1 MAAEDIAE
9 LQRAKYKRWSLIIV
23 FMVLALF
30 AAIIICLSIGVVS
43 IPFDQVISIL
53 MGGGSDRDR
62 HIIFN
67 LRLPRVLLGVIVGAS
82 LAVAG
87 ATMQGLFR
95 NPMASPSVIGISA
108 GAAFGASLALVLGV
122 SWVSGA
128 FAIPAMAFLFAF
140 ITLFLVYA
148 VSRDRRGYVPVETLL
163 LAGIAIGAL
172 FNALVSALQY
182 FAGDKLSGVVFW
194 LMGGLNNATWD
205 QILISIPAVILGCA
219 VIMMLSRDLNAM
231 MLGDAHA
238 LDLGVEVRKVR
249 LQLLVASA
257 LVTAA
262 AVAFV
267 GVIGFVGLVVP
278 HILRILMGPD
288 NRVLLPASIVG
299 GAAFLMM
306 CDYISRTIAPS
317 IGILPIGIITAL
329 IGAPYFIYLL
339 RRRRSE
345 VGWD

>member
-1 MAAEDIAE
+1 MDSV
-9 LQRAKYKRWSLIIV
+9 AKRKRRTTAVLAGLFLILFV
-23 FMVLALF
+23 FMVLDLAQAFIPLTFEEAFWALLGMGTETDQ
-30 AAIIICLSIGVVS
+30 IIIWR
-43 IPFDQVISIL
+43 
-53 MGGGSDRDR
+53 M
-62 HIIFN
+62 N
-67 LRLPRVLLGVIVGAS
+67 MPRVIMAILVGAG
-82 LAVAG
+82 LGIAG
-87 ATMQGLFR
+87 AVMQALFR
-95 NPMASPSVIGISA
+95 NPMASPYILGLSS
-108 GAAFGASLALVLGV
+108 GASLGAAVALTFAVTWIPQMLFV
-122 SWVSGA
+122 PLLA
-128 FAIPAMAFLFAF
+128 FASCMA
-140 ITLFLVYA
+140 TLFLVYNISS
-148 VSRDRRGYVPVETLL
+148 VGGRVPTETLL
-163 LAGIAIGAL
+163 LAGIAVGAML
-172 FNALVSALQY
+172 SALVSLLTYIAGDQMAGIVYWTMGNLTNAKWENIMIVAPLI
-182 FAGDKLSGVVFW
+182 FAG
-194 LMGGLNNATWD
+194 GL
-205 QILISIPAVILGCA
+205 
-219 VIMMLSRDLNAM
+219 IMVSSSRDLNAM